1 MPALSVLLPNY
12 NHARFLDRAIAAVL
26 DQSFRDLEL
35 IVVDD
40 ASTDDSA
47 AVIEKYA
54 RADARVRFHRNPE
67 NKGVL
72 STLNR
77 ALELAT
83 ADWVMGGSADDYI
96 LPGYFAAAFDL
107 LTKHP
112 QAGIA
117 VGLTDAVDDAGTYH
131 RTTPGM
137 WASEPEY
144 IPPAELAARIGGCGV
159 PGPAIWHR
167 RAFLDAGGYIPELR
181 WHGDWFALQVVAFR
195 RGVCFLPTRTSV
207 VRETADSYSGGQDRS
222 AEQRVV
228 LRHLLRL
235 IGDPKYADVAP
246 YFRDS
251 QLLGQFG
258 ADLVRAA
265 ATDPHLPP
273 AVPGILKRFVFAWA
287 ERLLSDPAPADAA
300 GTARLVGGYG
310 REAVGLLPTLDKV
323 PKGTPAVDAAV
334 ADARARIWRSQPFVK
349 RVLKGFGNAVGRLFW
364 RIDRFTRPL
373 HHARLENI
381 ETLLRQIRDL
391 AARLQPPTKS

>member
-12 NHARFLDRAIAAVL
+12 NHARFLDRAITAVL

-40 ASTDDSA
+40 ASTDDSV

-72 STLNR
+72 VTLNR

-83 ADWVMGGSADDYI
+83 GDWVMGGSADDYI
-96 LPGYFAAAFDL
+96 LPGYFAAAFDQL
-107 LTKHP
+107 AKHP
-112 QAGIA
+112 TAGLC

-137 WASEPEY
+137 WASEPEF

-159 PGPAIWHR
+159 PGPAIWNR
-167 RAFLDAGGYIPELR
+167 QAFLDAGGYVPELR
-181 WHGDWFALQVVAFR
+181 WHGDWFALQVAAFR
-195 RGVCFLPTRTSV
+195 RGVCFLPFRTSV
-207 VRETADSYSGGQDRS
+207 VRETGDSYSAGQDRTG
-222 AEQRVV
+222 EQRTV

-235 IGDPKYADVAP
+235 IGDPRYADVAP
-246 YFRDS
+246 HFRDS

-258 ADLVRAA
+258 NDLLRA

-273 AVPGILKRFVFAWA
+273 TVPGILQRFVFASA
-287 ERLLSDPAPADAA
+287 ERLLTDSAPADAA
-300 GTARLVGGYG
+300 GVARLIGGYG
-310 REAVGLLPTLDKV
+310 RDAAGLLPTLDKV
-323 PKGTPAVDAAV
+323 PKGTPAVDTAV
-334 ADARARIWRSQPFVK
+334 AEARARIWRSLPFAK

-381 ETLLRQIRDL
+381 ETLLRQIRDM
-391 AARLQPPTKS
+391 AARQQLPTKS